1 MIKHQRIHLMGTTID
16 LTVEHT
22 EADKVL
28 NELIK
33 LLHVY
38 NNRFSANDSQSE
50 LSQINQQ
57 AGVKPVSVHPELFE
71 LIKLGQEHSLAP
83 DSYLNITIG
92 PLVQAWRIGFQDAKK
107 PDHKI
112 IQEKLKIIDP
122 DQVFLANN
130 QVYLKNEG
138 MAIDL
143 GALAKG
149 YIADRLIAYLKSVGA
164 VSALINLGGNVVTM
178 GPSSR
183 HADKYWRIGIQNPV
197 EKRGQSQMVIKIR
210 NQSVVTSGIYE
221 RQLTVNGQSFHHIF
235 DSKTGYPI
243 KTDIVSLTIISDLS
257 VDGEIWTTRLYGHSK
272 SAILKKLNALS
283 GIEGIIIDN
292 KGIVYYSEGIP
303 QLFD

>member
-1 MIKHQRIHLMGTTID
+1 MKHRRIQLMGTTID
-16 LTVEHT
+16 LTVEHV

-28 NELIK
+28 DELVK

-38 NNRFSANDSQSE
+38 NKRFSANDSQSE

-57 AGVKPVSVHPELFE
+57 AGIKPVTVHPELFE
-71 LIKLGQEHSLAP
+71 LIKLGHEHSLAP
-83 DSYLNITIG
+83 DSYLNIMIG

-107 PDHKI
+107 PTAEN
-112 IQEKLKIIDP
+112 IQKKLKIIDP
-122 DQVFLANN
+122 NQVFLANN

-149 YIADRLIAYLKSVGA
+149 YIADRLIAYLKKARA

-178 GPSSR
+178 GPAMQ
-183 HADKYWRIGIQNPV
+183 HADRFWRIGIQKPV
-197 EKRGQSQMVIKIR
+197 EKRGQSQLILKIR

-243 KTDIVSLTIISDLS
+243 QTDIVSLTIISDSS
-257 VDGEIWTTRLYGHSK
+257 VDGEIWTTRLFGHSK
-272 SAILKKLNALS
+272 SAIIEKINALS
-283 GIEGIIIDN
+283 GIEGIVIDN
-292 KGIVYYSEGIP
+292 KGTVYFSEGIP
-303 QLFD
+303 RLLSE